1 MSKKRMDIL
10 DSISMPFKICGQK
23 TKCFS
28 YIENIFIHLNLIYRY
43 ICIYKVSANL
53 FKMLK
58 CDSFIEIIR
67 GLEWDQW
74 LCYFAAHV
82 QISCNSSALVSSLTM
97 WGTFVL
103 ATSSMAASAI
113 DLATSVSMAP
123 LWDSSSSTTLD
134 VNRTLKVDS
143 TRWFP
148 NTAEV
153 RNSALIFSEWYSQAI
168 SSLRLS
174 AQKSTW
180 IYINSLC
187 DKTLSVNL
195 ALTQLN
201 IWVNSLQV
209 WTVFWAIKL

>member
-82 QISCNSSALVSSLTM
+82 QISCNISALVSSLTM

-134 VNRTLKVDS
+134 VNRILKVDS

-148 NTAEV
+148 NTV
-153 RNSALIFSEWYSQAI
+153 RGKKFSCYI
-168 SSLRLS
+168 LRMVF
-174 AQKSTW
+174 AANQ
-180 IYINSLC
+180 
-187 DKTLSVNL
+187 L
-195 ALTQLN
+195 A
-201 IWVNSLQV
+201 S
-209 WTVFWAIKL
+209 IKCPKIHLDLY

>member
-23 TKCFS
+23 TLK
-28 YIENIFIHLNLIYRY
+28 IFIHLNLIYRY

-82 QISCNSSALVSSLTM
+82 QISCNSSALVGSLTM

-148 NTAEV
+148 NTA
-153 RNSALIFSEWYSQAI
+153 RGKKL
-168 SSLRLS
+168 SSYILRMVF
-174 AQKSTW
+174 AANQ
-180 IYINSLC
+180 
-187 DKTLSVNL
+187 L
-195 ALTQLN
+195 ASIKCPKNPHGFIL
-201 IWVNSLQV
+201 
-209 WTVFWAIKL
+209 TVFVIKRYL